1 MNEKQLIIFNL
12 VVTALCTALIIAF
25 LAKIC

>member
-12 VVTALCTALIIAF
+12 AVTALCTALVIAF
-25 LAKIC
+25 LVKIC